1 MKVFLSAD
9 MEGTCGIVAWPE
21 TERSTPMDYAPYQ
34 KQMSREVAAACRG
47 ALSAGAEDV
56 LVKDA
61 HDSARNIDPTVLP
74 RGARIHRAWS
84 GDPLS
89 MMTGLN
95 QETFDAV
102 FFTGYHAWAG
112 CPGNPLSHT
121 MNLKNDH
128 VTLNGTC
135 AASSCSTPTPP
146 AITMCPWRSSPATRR
161 CATSPAS

>member
-61 HDSARNIDPTVLP
+61 HDSARNIDPP
-74 RGARIHRAWS
+74 CCRAGRAS
-84 GDPLS
+84 I
-89 MMTGLN
+89 
-95 QETFDAV
+95 A
-102 FFTGYHAWAG
+102 
-112 CPGNPLSHT
+112 PG
-121 MNLKNDH
+121 
-128 VTLNGTC
+128 
-135 AASSCSTPTPP
+135 
-146 AITMCPWRSSPATRR
+146 PATRSR
-161 CATSPAS
+161 